1 MFCRLILLCILI
13 LELVGGQPSRAQ
25 SSTQSSSRTAK
36 SYYVVIPTTGFV
48 ATHVKTKRVRQARTE
63 FLEFINVQLPNSFTR
78 QQLLNTQDITRAGG
92 LFLQDEL
99 LVTLTVLPTLGTGQV
114 NWVPITLDSVVT
126 RQIAWQR
133 VAADCFTHLFNY
145 ETARFSR
152 VDEAPRRGIYALL

>member
-13 LELVGGQPSRAQ
+13 FELVGGQPSRAQ